1 MNNKSFTLTLIF
13 LLSVLCTH
21 RIISAE
27 ETPSPSYSIKLY
39 TQSGIEAAKEA
50 GSSGIGSKFFTKIN
64 NYKARLNSMRLEVR
78 DLQKE
83 QQIGLIIQIRETETE
98 LRETFGDLLRFILH
112 KQASGKVNPLII
124 SNAEALL
131 IEESEII
138 RTEIEYVENNIKSMR
153 HGYNDLN
160 AAELFA
166 RNQEI
171 SRKYH
176 IYDRLLDD
184 LLENSSR
191 MENLKIPVQE
201 DLTFLDKLLQHR
213 AITVSGE
220 IKLIQEQ
227 LTDLH
232 GQYHNAS
239 KEDKGAVLAKINAVE
254 EHKEG
259 SLDSLTNIIV
269 LLNTRGM
276 KTADYSELL
285 VKAKGQLSRQI
296 LDSGVA
302 FSLLQ
307 NWIEFSI
314 KWLKGNSI
322 AIAIKII
329 SVIIIL
335 LIFRLIAS
343 LVKRLVK
350 RTIGREESDYSN
362 LMGNFFVSISGKMV
376 MILGILVVISQL
388 GIKVTPLL
396 AGLGIVGFIAGFAL
410 QDVLS
415 NFASGV
421 MILIYQPFDIGDTIE
436 VPDVSGYV
444 QNMNLVSTIILTYDN
459 QKLVVPNNKI
469 WGNIIRNIHSE
480 PTRRVDM
487 SFGVSYETDLDKAET
502 VLKNILDEHELVLS
516 NPPPRIKL
524 HTLNDSSMD
533 YIVRPWTKTEHYWEV
548 YWDITRSVKKRF
560 DKENISIPYP
570 QQDIHIKTGTEEE
583 SS

>member
-1 MNNKSFTLTLIF
+1 ML
-13 LLSVLCTH
+13 LLSVLCTNQ
-21 RIISAE
+21 IISAE

-50 GSSGIGSKFFTKIN
+50 ESSGIGSNFFTKIN

-78 DLQKE
+78 DLPQE

-98 LRETFGDLLRFILH
+98 LRETFGELLRFILH
-112 KQASGKVNPLII
+112 KQASGKINPLIM

-138 RTEIEYVENNIKSMR
+138 RTEIEYVNNNIKSLQYR
-153 HGYNDLN
+153 YNDLN
-160 AAELFA
+160 ASKLFA
-166 RNQEI
+166 RNQEL
-171 SRKYH
+171 SRRYH

-191 MENLKIPVQE
+191 MKNLKIPVQE
-201 DLTFLDKLLQHR
+201 DLTDLDKLLQHR

-220 IKLIQEQ
+220 IKRIKERLV
-227 LTDLH
+227 DLNE
-232 GQYHNAS
+232 QYHNAS
-239 KEDKGAVLAKINAVE
+239 KEDRGTILAKINAVE

-259 SLDSLTNIIV
+259 LLDSLTNIIV

-276 KTADYSELL
+276 KTTGYSELL
-285 VKAKGQLSRQI
+285 IKAKGQLSREI
-296 LDSGVA
+296 LDRDVA

-322 AIAIKII
+322 AIAIK
-329 SVIIIL
+329 VIFVVIIL

-343 LVKRLVK
+343 LVKRIVK

-362 LMGNFFVSISGKMV
+362 LMGSFLVSISGKMV

-436 VPDVSGYV
+436 VPEVSGYV

-502 VLKNILDEHELVLS
+502 VLKKILDEHELVLS
-516 NPPPRIKL
+516 YPPPQIKL
-524 HTLNDSSMD
+524 HTLNDSSVD
-533 YIVRPWTKTEHYWEV
+533 FIVRPWAKTEHYWEV
-548 YWDITRSVKKRF
+548 YWDITRTVKKSF
-560 DKENISIPYP
+560 DKEKISIPYP
-570 QQDIHIKTGTEEE
+570 QQDIHIKTEAKEI
-583 SS
+583 SL

>member
-1 MNNKSFTLTLIF
+1 
-13 LLSVLCTH
+13 
-21 RIISAE
+21 
-27 ETPSPSYSIKLY
+27 
-39 TQSGIEAAKEA
+39 
-50 GSSGIGSKFFTKIN
+50 
-64 NYKARLNSMRLEVR
+64 MRLEVR